1 MLLWVHTRPHN
12 AKGRGGGTDL
22 VSTFLSV
29 LPFLL
34 SINLTL
40 FNRQVYSKSVKIEKH
55 EAVQHRG
62 KGAV

>member
-1 MLLWVHTRPHN
+1 MQMHRQLHIMLKAGV
-12 AKGRGGGTDL
+12 GGSDL

-29 LPFLL
+29 LPLLL
-34 SINLTL
+34 SINLTP
-40 FNRQVYSKSVKIEKH
+40 FNEQVYSKSVKMAKH